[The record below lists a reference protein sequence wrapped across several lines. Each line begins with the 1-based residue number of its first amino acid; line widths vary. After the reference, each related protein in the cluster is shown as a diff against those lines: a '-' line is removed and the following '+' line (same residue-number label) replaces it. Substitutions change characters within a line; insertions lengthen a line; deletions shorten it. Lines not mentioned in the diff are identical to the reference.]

1 MTARLGPDLREG
13 FERRA
18 VTLHVLAPGAAE
30 IAQRERDLRLA
41 DEFARDLFEAVE
53 RCRPVGED
61 SAQRAW
67 LHLLE
72 AKRQHAVRA

>member
-1 MTARLGPDLREG
+1 MTARLGTDLREG

-18 VTLHVLAPGAAE
+18 VTLHVLASGTAE

-53 RCRPVGED
+53 RRRPVGED
-61 SAQRAW
+61 SAERAR